1 MEWIDLLSLILFLM
15 ALLFGYLARTAK
27 YVWRDK
33 RTTRLFAVIAITCTL
48 SVMIL
53 FFVI

>member
-1 MEWIDLLSLILFLM
+1 MELIDLVGLILFLM

-27 YVWRDK
+27 YVWQDK
-33 RTTRLFAVIAITCTL
+33 RATKLFALIAITCTL

-53 FFVI
+53 FIVI